1 MLEATVFQG
10 KQMKRVGIFV
20 LLGVVGLTGCALT
33 ITPENV
39 LSVSDLELC
48 GADSSSRGREL
59 EELQLIDSEIDRRGT
74 DCAAVFDAER
84 RRQEEIRRQQEEAR
98 RIAAEARALHEERE
112 TDRVAAAFGN
122 YNRPGWRNLYQM
134 PPNTNGE
141 TPNACLAND
150 ATGQEFSGDVE
161 LVDGDQLNEATQSYD
176 FRPYSQYVIVI
187 GRRGSTMIIEMDVPT
202 QDGELPVYYETG
214 LDQSSQVWQVSRF
227 NAARCMFSNMF

>member
-1 MLEATVFQG
+1 
-10 KQMKRVGIFV
+10 MKRFGIIV
-20 LLGVVGLTGCALT
+20 LAGAAGLTGCALT

-39 LSVSDLELC
+39 LSVSDLDLC
-48 GADSSSRGREL
+48 NADSSSRGREL

-84 RRQEEIRRQQEEAR
+84 RRQEEVRRQQEEAR

-122 YNRPGWRNLYQM
+122 FNRPGWRNTYQM

-141 TPNACLAND
+141 SPNACLIND
-150 ATGQEFSGDVE
+150 ASGQEFSADVE
-161 LVDGDQLNEATQSYD
+161 FVTGEQLNEATLSYD
-176 FRPYSQYVIVI
+176 FRPYSQYVVVI

-202 QDGELPVYYETG
+202 QNDDLPVFYETG
-214 LDQSSQVWQVSRF
+214 LDQSSQVWQVSQY
-227 NAARCMFSNMF
+227 NNARCRFSTMF